1 MIKLLAIGFWVCI
14 ASLGSSYV
22 VASMRSDASEP
33 ATAEPTYFVGLDY
46 KKTDSIT
53 VPIIAKEA
61 IQGYVLARFVYTI
74 DGKVASS
81 LAVPP
86 DPFILDEAFRAV
98 YSASGFDFEHPEHYD
113 LPALTA
119 SIRDSIN
126 KRFGQDLLHDVL
138 VDQFDFLP
146 KNEIGGEKLRTPKK

>member
-1 MIKLLAIGFWVCI
+1 MIKLLAIGFWICA
-14 ASLGSSYV
+14 ASLGSSYI
-22 VASMRSDASEP
+22 VASMRSHASE
-33 ATAEPTYFVGLDY
+33 TGSEEPTYFVGLDY

-53 VPIIAKEA
+53 VPIIAKDE

-74 DGKVASS
+74 DGEVASS

-98 YSASGFDFEHPEHYD
+98 YSVSGFDFEHPEQFD
-113 LPALTA
+113 LTALTG
-119 SIRDSIN
+119 SIHDNIN

-146 KNEIGGEKLRTPKK
+146 KNEIGGEKLKKSPS

>member
-1 MIKLLAIGFWVCI
+1 MIKLLAIGVWVCI

-22 VASMRSDASEP
+22 VATLRSGGSEP
-33 ATAEPTYFVGLDY
+33 AKEATYFVGLDY

-53 VPIIAKEA
+53 VPIVAEDRIE
-61 IQGYVLARFVYTI
+61 GYVLARFVYTI
-74 DGKVASS
+74 DGEVAAR

-98 YSASGFDFEHPEHYD
+98 YSVSGFDFEHPEQYD
-113 LPALTA
+113 LAALTG
-119 SIRDSIN
+119 SIRDNIN
-126 KRFGQDLLHDVL
+126 KRFGEDILRDVL

-146 KNEIGGEKLRTPKK
+146 KNEIGGEKLKQRPS